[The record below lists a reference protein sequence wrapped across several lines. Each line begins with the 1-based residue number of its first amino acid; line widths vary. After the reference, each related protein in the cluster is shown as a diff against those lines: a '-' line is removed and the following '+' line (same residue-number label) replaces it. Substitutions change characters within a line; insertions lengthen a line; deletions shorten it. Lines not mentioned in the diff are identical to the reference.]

1 MHATKTFSQLTSVFM
16 KAKRWNQP
24 KCSLKDEWINEI
36 RILYI
41 QWILC
46 LHAKLLQS
54 CLTLWNLID
63 YTPSASSVHGILQAW
78 TLEWVA
84 MPSSRV
90 PSPSRDWTQVSY
102 SLLHCQVGSLSLGP
116 PGKPHNEYY
125 SELIRK
131 EILTPAAKP
140 WRHCTKLN
148 KPAIKGKT
156 LWKWKCLSRVWLFA
170 TPSWS
175 IQSMEFPR
183 PEYWSG

>member
-116 PGKPHNEYY
+116 PGKPNFGLQHEACG
-125 SELIRK
+125 LLVPLPGIK
-131 EILTPAAKP
+131 PTP
-140 WRHCTKLN
+140 
-148 KPAIKGKT
+148 PA
-156 LWKWKCLSRVWLFA
+156 L
-170 TPSWS
+170 
-175 IQSMEFPR
+175 
-183 PEYWSG
+183 

>member
-1 MHATKTFSQLTSVFM
+1 MSKLITSPPFLVAVLHSLWDPSFPTRERSRPSAVKPEFQPLDCQGIPWKWKSLSRIQLFATPM
-16 KAKRWNQP
+16 
-24 KCSLKDEWINEI
+24 
-36 RILYI
+36 
-41 QWILC
+41 
-46 LHAKLLQS
+46 
-54 CLTLWNLID
+54 D
-63 YTPSASSVHGILQAW
+63 YTVCGILQARI
-78 TLEWVA
+78 LEWVA
-84 MPSSRV
+84 YHFSSRSSQ
-90 PSPSRDWTQVSY
+90 PRNWTQVSY